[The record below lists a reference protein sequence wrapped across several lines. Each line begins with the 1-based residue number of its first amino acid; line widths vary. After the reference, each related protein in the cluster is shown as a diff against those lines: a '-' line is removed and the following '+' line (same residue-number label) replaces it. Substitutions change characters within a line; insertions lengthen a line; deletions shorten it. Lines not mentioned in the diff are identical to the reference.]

1 MLDFSGFDFALLC
14 FALLYGCFDFMREG
28 LEGED
33 VLKIQIIR
41 IFFVREF

>member
-1 MLDFSGFDFALLC
+1 MFDFC
-14 FALLYGCFDFMREG
+14 FALLYGCFDFMRED